1 MWSFAMTELEDMQTV
16 TAKALP
22 ESFGIQAF
30 GCPGTDM
37 LESYSASDV
46 FGCITWSAW
55 ADDR

>member
-1 MWSFAMTELEDMQTV
+1 MTELEDMQTV